1 MGMYTSGLGRG
12 FPELSY
18 KSKVEFAVQG
28 PSGMPFASLFS
39 IHLSGIVQGLT
50 QVAPFVN
57 EASLVALAPMSTVE
71 MPNNFTMNVG
81 IALFRAT
88 ERNTWTATRV
98 GCPDGSLGNVTSL
111 GRTDGEA
118 PMTRFACAMLMAFCT
133 AGPLAD
139 RSLKSL

>member
-1 MGMYTSGLGRG
+1 
-12 FPELSY
+12 LSY
-18 KSKVEFAVQG
+18 ISKVEFGVQW
-28 PSGMPFASLFS
+28 PSGLPFASLFS

-50 QVAPFVN
+50 QVAAFVS
-57 EASLVALAPMSTVE
+57 EASLVAVAPMSTVDI
-71 MPNNFTMNVG
+71 PINFAMNVG

-111 GRTDGEA
+111 GRTDGGA
-118 PMTRFACAMLMAFCT
+118 PMTRFACATPMAFCT